1 MSKINYSTVDENG
14 NPYTCQFCGKVCTN
28 KMSKVRHEYFC
39 KENPD
44 IEYHM
49 KTHQAV
55 VKASQ
60 TEETKNKIRNTKHTN
75 SYKVYN
81 LTCPKCG
88 KEFTIELR
96 DSDVRK
102 RGLNKICCSSKC
114 SHSRI
119 RTEETKRKISEG
131 VKKFNDEHSIV
142 PKPKISKPIVK
153 KEKFR
158 VKEKP
163 PKKIKQ
169 NKNKEPKIKTKTCIF
184 CGKTF
189 EVFEK
194 SKRRTCSDEC
204 LHNIKRRNS
213 KIGTRKLIEENRFVG
228 WKSRGKD
235 KASYAERF
243 FMNVLENNGIDYQF
257 EYYLN
262 KRKDLGVNEN
272 CGYFLDFKI
281 GNNIDLEIDGKQHW
295 KLEERIESDKHRD
308 EILTNAGWKVYRIRF
323 NEVVSEEGKK
333 LMEEKIQVFLKWLS
347 ENMN

>member
-14 NPYTCQFCGKVCTN
+14 NPYMCQFCGKVCTN
-28 KMSKVRHEYFC
+28 KMSKVRHEHFC

-44 IEYHM
+44 IEDHM

-88 KEFTIELR
+88 KQFTIELR
-96 DSDVRK
+96 NNEARK
-102 RGLNKICCSSKC
+102 RNLDRICCSSKC
-114 SHSRI
+114 AHSRKQ
-119 RTEETKRKISEG
+119 TEETKKKISEG
-131 VKKFNDEHSIV
+131 VKKFNEKHNFNPANNFYNRDKNIIQRRRT
-142 PKPKISKPIVK
+142 KPKTRICV
-153 KEKFR
+153 
-158 VKEKP
+158 
-163 PKKIKQ
+163 
-169 NKNKEPKIKTKTCIF
+169 F
-184 CGKTF
+184 CGKEF
-189 EVFEK
+189 EVIGK
-194 SKRRTCSDEC
+194 YKGHTCSKEC
-204 LHNIKRRNS
+204 DLEIRRMNGK
-213 KIGTRKLIEENRFVG
+213 KIYQRLVEENRFVG
-228 WKSRGKD
+228 WTSRGKD

-243 FMNVLENNGIDYQF
+243 FMKVLENNGIDYQF

-308 EILTNAGWKVYRIRF
+308 EILTNVGWKVYRIRF

-333 LMEEKIQVFLKWLS
+333 LMEEKIQAFLKWLS